1 MAFKEALACLFVPLA
16 KRLNLGTVIGYLVAG
31 VAAGLSLDLSFSDHP
46 EELLHFAKFGVVL
59 FLFVIGLEFRPR
71 RLWELRGTIF
81 DAASALRG
89 TSLVGLSHVAEARS
103 SISWSASGP
112 FAHTNPEAEPAILL
126 PMISRWPGK
135 SSASQRSSW
144 NHFRLP
150 DGTIVEII
158 GPEPAGAPLQ
168 SQIG

>member
-71 RLWELRGTIF
+71 RLWELRSTIF
-81 DAASALRG
+81 GRGLVQVLVCGAVLGEAALAFGLDWRAALI
-89 TSLVGLSHVAEARS
+89 VGLGIALSPTVLVFEDLSIVPPSSSSRS
-103 SISWSASGP
+103 SRRRAR
-112 FAHTNPEAEPAILL
+112 T
-126 PMISRWPGK
+126 
-135 SSASQRSSW
+135 
-144 NHFRLP
+144 
-150 DGTIVEII
+150 
-158 GPEPAGAPLQ
+158 
-168 SQIG
+168 